1 VEAVA
6 MHGHEHDFEDG
17 QSLRPKGARVA
28 EHEAGTAAKMAAGGR
43 WDAAGA
49 SGLLDLQRTAGNA
62 GVAAAMEE
70 EQRSPV
76 HDVINGGGK
85 PLDADV
91 RADMEGR
98 LGADFGD
105 VRVHDDSRAHDSAVA
120 VNAHAYTVGS
130 NVVFQRDRYDP
141 SSDSGKLT
149 LAHELT
155 HVMQQRSGPV
165 EGTAQSGGIS
175 VSHPEDR
182 FEREAA
188 SNAERVMS
196 AEPATVSAGPAAD
209 SVQREVVQREVVQRE
224 EAGEEEEEVQTLSA
238 DAPVQREE
246 EEGEEEAE
254 V

>member
-1 VEAVA
+1 

-17 QSLRPKGARVA
+17 QSLRPKGSRAA

-43 WDAAGA
+43 WEAAGA
-49 SGLLDLQRTAGNA
+49 GGILDLQRTAGNA

-76 HDVINGGGK
+76 HDVISGGGK
-85 PLDADV
+85 PLDHDT

-105 VRVHDDSRAHDSAVA
+105 VRVHDDSRAHESAVA

-141 SSDSGKLT
+141 GSDSGKLT

-155 HVMQQRSGPV
+155 HVIQQRSGPV
-165 EGTAQSGGIS
+165 EGTPASGGIS
-175 VSHPEDR
+175 VSDPSDR

-196 AEPATVSAGPAAD
+196 AEAPTVAAGAPSGAAGAA
-209 SVQREVVQREVVQRE
+209 VQRE

-238 DAPVQREE
+238 DTPVQREE
-246 EEGEEEAE
+246 EEAEEEAA